1 MGKNRKNVLGLIFCG
16 IFFGNCS
23 TATPPN
29 DSSLAFPITTF
40 DKTIR
45 AGMTRQEIT
54 QALGAPK
61 VIQSSTRAAEQDKEI
76 WLFDVSVKEV
86 LHPEDSQTEGLTLK
100 FFSDPGLPGLDFKKG
115 TVEVSFDGQGNAQSV
130 VYSNKQF

>member
-1 MGKNRKNVLGLIFCG
+1 MGRIRKNIWALIFCSV
-16 IFFGNCS
+16 FLGNCTS
-23 TATPPN
+23 ATPPP
-29 DSSLAFPITTF
+29 DSTSAFPITTF

-86 LHPEDSQTEGLTLK
+86 LHQEDNPTEGLTLQ
-100 FFSDPGLPGLDFKKG
+100 FFSDPGLAGLDSKKG
-115 TVEVSFDGQGNAQSV
+115 TVEVIFDGQGNAQSV
-130 VYSNKQF
+130 VYSDKRF

>member
-1 MGKNRKNVLGLIFCG
+1 MGRYGKNVWGLIFCG
-16 IFFGNCS
+16 VFLGNCS
-23 TATPPN
+23 TATPPP
-29 DSSLAFPITTF
+29 DSVSAFPITTF

-61 VIQSSTRAAEQDKEI
+61 VIQNSTRAAEQDREI
-76 WLFDVSVKEV
+76 WLFDVSIKEV
-86 LHPEDSQTEGLTLK
+86 LHQEDNPTEGLTLQ
-100 FFSDPGLPGLDFKKG
+100 FFSDPGLPGLDSKKG
-115 TVEVSFDGQGNAQSV
+115 TVEVIFDRQGNAQSV